1 MLRENDLIFRNHFQ
15 HYVVF
20 VLYLSAQ
27 RNVVKRILVITV
39 TAFVVRAYSVVAMTT
54 VLKIFY

>member
-27 RNVVKRILVITV
+27 RNVVKQILVITV